1 MTEPLWTPSAERIAA
16 SGLTRY
22 AESLAERGIGPFASY
37 ADLHHWSV
45 TERAAF
51 WRSIWEF
58 GGVLGDRGPRDVT
71 SPDDAMPG
79 TRFFPDGWL
88 NFAENLIERGRDSDV
103 AIIAT
108 GEGVEDRVITRA
120 ELRSRVDAVAGWLL
134 DQGVK
139 PGDRIAAVMPNL
151 PETIIAAL
159 ATAKVGGIWSSC
171 SPDFGMQGI
180 LDRFEQ
186 IQPTI
191 LIGVD
196 GYRYGG
202 KTFDVRDKLEA
213 VHAALTTVKRVVMVS
228 YLGEPPAQSWIPWA
242 DVTSDGCEY
251 LPLRFDH
258 PLYIL
263 FSSGTTGQPKCI
275 VHGAG
280 GTLLQHLKEHQLHAD
295 VAPGDRVL
303 YFTTCGWMMWNW
315 LVSALASDATVV
327 LYEGNPAYPGPEV
340 LVDIAQR
347 HRVTLLGVSAGWINA
362 VRQAGLSPASSHDLG
377 ALKSICSTG
386 SPLSPEG
393 FAYVY
398 TSIKADV
405 QLASISGGTD
415 IVSCFVLGNP
425 TAPVYMGEIQ
435 CAGLGMAVDVADEN
449 AESLPPGEKG
459 ELVCRA
465 PFPSMPVA
473 FWNDSDGSRYRGAYF
488 EHFPG
493 IWHHG
498 DFAEKTEHGGF
509 IIHGRSDAT
518 LNPGGV
524 RIGTAELYRVLE
536 RVPEIAD
543 AAAIGAQVDGEVRIV
558 LFVVTEDDVEL
569 DAELAKLI
577 RTRLRSEASPRH
589 VPRDIFAIPA
599 IPKTRTGKTAEL
611 ALKTWIEGGSI
622 RNRTALVDANLFDTD
637 PPALSP

>member
-1 MTEPLWTPSAERIAA
+1 MTEPLWTPSAERIEA
-16 SGLTRY
+16 SVLQRY
-22 AESLAERGIGPFASY
+22 RQALAEQGAGSFADY
-37 ADLHHWSV
+37 ASLHRWSV
-45 TERAAF
+45 TEPGAF
-51 WRSIWEF
+51 WRSIWTYCD
-58 GGVLGDRGPRDVT
+58 VRGERGARDVT
-71 SPDDAMPG
+71 EPPDAMPG
-79 TRFFPDGWL
+79 TRFFPDAQL
-88 NFAENLIERGRDSDV
+88 NFAENLIERGSDGDI

-108 GEGVEDRVITRA
+108 GEGVEDRQLTRA
-120 ELRSRVDAVAGWLL
+120 QLRERVDAVAGWLL
-134 DQGVK
+134 QQGVE
-139 PGDRIAAVMPNL
+139 PGDRVAAVMPNL
-151 PETIIAAL
+151 PETMIAAL
-159 ATAKVGGIWSSC
+159 ASAKIGAVWSSC

-186 IQPTI
+186 IRPTV

-202 KTFDVRDKLEA
+202 KVFDIRDKLEA
-213 VHAALTTVKRVVMVS
+213 VRAVLTTVKRVVMVS
-228 YLGEPPAQSWIPWA
+228 YLGEAAVPGWIAWS
-242 DVTSDGCEY
+242 DVTSEGCEY
-251 LPLRFDH
+251 LPLPFDH

-280 GTLLQHLKEHQLHAD
+280 GTLLQHLKEHQLHSD

-315 LVSALASDATVV
+315 LVSALGSAATVV
-327 LYEGNPAYPGPEV
+327 LYEGNPAYPSTDV
-340 LVDIAQR
+340 LFDIAAR
-347 HRVTLLGVSAGWINA
+347 YEVTLLGVSAGWINA
-362 VRQAGLSPASSHDLG
+362 ARQAGSEPVKSHDLH

-398 TSIKADV
+398 SAIKPDV

-425 TAPVYMGEIQ
+425 TLPVYEGEIQ
-435 CAGLGMAVDVADEN
+435 CAGLGMDVDVADEN
-449 AESLPPGEKG
+449 GCSQPTGEKG

-473 FWNDSDGSRYRGAYF
+473 FWNDRDTARYRSAYF

-498 DFAEKTEHGGF
+498 DFAEKTAHGGF

-524 RIGTAELYRVLE
+524 RIGTAELYRVLD
-536 RVPEIAD
+536 RMPELAD
-543 AAAIGAQVDGEVRIV
+543 AAAIGALVEGDVRIV
-558 LFVVTEDDVEL
+558 LFVVLAPSADL
-569 DAELAKLI
+569 DADLAQAI
-577 RTRLRSEASPRH
+577 RRRLRSEASPRH
-589 VPRDIFAIPA
+589 VPKDIFQIPA

-611 ALKTWIEGGSI
+611 ALKTWIEGGAI
-622 RNRTALVDANLFDTD
+622 RNRNALVNAEVFDTK